1 MRWALAASVRHT
13 DAGAAAL
20 LPADG
25 VASEGSAAWLRGAAA
40 GRSDREGSSLDAV
53 SDARGGIM
61 SELLLDAAGRRRSPV
76 TLPDFHAGR
85 PPRNKGIRYPP
96 THRRSR
102 KSSPSCAPPATPSM
116 AAGCAG

>member
-61 SELLLDAAGRRRSPV
+61 SAAARCR
-76 TLPDFHAGR
+76 R
-85 PPRNKGIRYPP
+85 PPSLTRHVAGLPRRPAAAQQGDPLPADPP
-96 THRRSR
+96 TVEEIIAVMR
-102 KSSPSCAPPATPSM
+102 
-116 AAGCAG
+116 